1 MLKKILILLFFVL
14 LCAVWGIFLI
24 YGNTPFLR
32 KSYSVEAWWAK
43 KNIHCHQDSRFLKNI
58 LENVIDQYGSLS
70 NQIVYLKKNGEVN
83 SCVSGYDVSED
94 TRFRYASLTKVVTA
108 ALFLENERLGRLQR
122 NDYLS
127 QYIQLKNPI
136 DPRIEKV
143 RLINLLTHTSGFD
156 RTKSNDPI
164 IQEGNSWCP
173 DHLDKLNNI
182 HLDHAPNTVYSYDNR
197 NYCLIGAVLEK
208 KLKQPFQGILK
219 NYLKSNNFEHIQL
232 VQGAFMPDEV
242 KYDFRFEEYYF
253 PSYAQKFN
261 FHAMQS
267 SAGLS
272 GSAKDYAQLI
282 HYLLYQRKLP
292 LIETIVKTHDSDK
305 DEIEL
310 SVALN
315 QERHQSGE
323 LFSYHFGALPAS
335 RSLLIIRENGDV
347 IVWMGSGVPQ
357 NPQISERK
365 LLDYILYHV
374 EK

>member
-1 MLKKILILLFFVL
+1 MFKKNIYVALIISIVYL
-14 LCAVWGIFLI
+14 WGVYAI
-24 YGNTPFLR
+24 YGSTPFLR
-32 KSYSVEAWWAK
+32 KSYAIEAWWAK
-43 KNIHCHQDSRFLKNI
+43 KNIQCQHESKALTTILSNI
-58 LENVIDQYGSLS
+58 IENYGSLS
-70 NQIVYLKKNGEVN
+70 NQLVYLKKNGQLN
-83 SCVSGYDVSED
+83 ACVSGDDVGDD
-94 TRFRYASLTKVVTA
+94 TRFRYASLTKVITVA
-108 ALFLENERLGRLQR
+108 VFLENERLGSLQR

-127 QYIQLKNPI
+127 QYIQLKNPM

-182 HLDHAPNTVYSYDNR
+182 HFDHAPNTVYSYDNR

-208 KLKQPFQGILK
+208 KLKQPFKDILE

-232 VQGAFMPDEV
+232 IQGAFMSDEV

-310 SVALN
+310 SIALN